1 MTKVEIL
8 SGEQT
13 LMNLEVRIGMSDMNN
28 EDMRGVDGKKRIT
41 GNELCG
47 IFYGPTLVAGQWVEV
62 DCGRSRGL
70 KGKRMTLQL
79 PERFEGNNPLQIS
92 SLEVFGWGRVCGEAD
107 PSI

>member
-70 KGKRMTLQL
+70 KGKRMK
-79 PERFEGNNPLQIS
+79 
-92 SLEVFGWGRVCGEAD
+92 
-107 PSI
+107 